1 MKNDFLKQGLH
12 LSLIYEQ
19 LERIS
24 LVHRIDLIP
33 EKDTTK
39 IRHQNTFYK
48 YIKSISTKYY
58 KNH

>member
-1 MKNDFLKQGLH
+1 MKNDFVKQGLH
-12 LSLIYEQ
+12 LSLINEQ

-24 LVHRIDLIP
+24 LVHRIDVIP

-39 IRHQNTFYK
+39 IRQNTFHK